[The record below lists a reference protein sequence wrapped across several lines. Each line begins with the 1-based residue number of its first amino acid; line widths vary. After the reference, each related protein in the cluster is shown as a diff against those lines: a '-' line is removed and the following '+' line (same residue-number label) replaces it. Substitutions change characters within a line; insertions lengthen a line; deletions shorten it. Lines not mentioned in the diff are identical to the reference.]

1 MGDRSLPAKLL
12 IFASNRLS
20 PAFAGLKIY
29 DALTLG
35 LAPQALCL
43 RLLRRLKNPFLCK
56 AARLRQFTEYFFN
69 VNRFYFT
76 SIIRIQTIVSLSDPK
91 LIQCRISR
99 KGKGHCYFLSAMLFS

>member
-1 MGDRSLPAKLL
+1 M
-12 IFASNRLS
+12 
-20 PAFAGLKIY
+20 
-29 DALTLG
+29 
-35 LAPQALCL
+35 
-43 RLLRRLKNPFLCK
+43 
-56 AARLRQFTEYFFN
+56 EYFFN